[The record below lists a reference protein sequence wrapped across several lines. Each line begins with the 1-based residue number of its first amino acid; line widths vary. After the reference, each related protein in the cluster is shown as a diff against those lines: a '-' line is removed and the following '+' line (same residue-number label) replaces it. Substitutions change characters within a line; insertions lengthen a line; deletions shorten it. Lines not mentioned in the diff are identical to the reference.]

1 MFLKKLY
8 TTFFIISLVGIVLFI
23 YILYDN
29 YKFDNSK
36 LSKDVQQRIYLKK
49 QDMIKKIQDKYNI
62 YLDVSIIIKKNIK
75 GNLFGIATYNTKKSN
90 INIDKYDS
98 VYKIGS
104 YDTKNV
110 NIKIYLNKNHFKESL
125 DYMIDE
131 VLPHEY
137 AHALMFRL
145 NEFTNE
151 LGGHTQKWRDIC
163 IFLSNNRCGRYANTQ
178 DIVIEKTDFL

>member
-62 YLDVSIIIKKNIK
+62 YLDV
-75 GNLFGIATYNTKKSN
+75 
-90 INIDKYDS
+90 
-98 VYKIGS
+98 
-104 YDTKNV
+104 
-110 NIKIYLNKNHFKESL
+110 
-125 DYMIDE
+125 
-131 VLPHEY
+131 
-137 AHALMFRL
+137 
-145 NEFTNE
+145 
-151 LGGHTQKWRDIC
+151 
-163 IFLSNNRCGRYANTQ
+163 
-178 DIVIEKTDFL
+178 